1 VLLQPIA
8 DRCALAM
15 YTAHHTAHCKQAA
28 QAAAGASS
36 GEDARRGGAA
46 ASRVQSEEH
55 AKAIAT
61 MREQHD
67 LALQQVI
74 QEKDAEYHKAAE
86 THKKQLN
93 DVQLELLNNRQ
104 VRAATAET
112 IHKHSVV

>member
-1 VLLQPIA
+1 
-8 DRCALAM
+8 
-15 YTAHHTAHCKQAA
+15 
-28 QAAAGASS
+28 
-36 GEDARRGGAA
+36 
-46 ASRVQSEEH
+46 
-55 AKAIAT
+55 

-104 VRAATAET
+104 VRATTAVAVN
-112 IHKHSVV
+112 KHFVVQCIGSACSAQ